1 MYHATHGSIIPF
13 KEINKMWQELSEEQ
27 QVEDVHVH
35 RARTINQAAQDELAG
50 S

>member
-1 MYHATHGSIIPF
+1 MHHATYGSTIRF

-27 QVEDVHVH
+27 QVEDVHVP
-35 RARTINQAAQDELAG
+35 RARTINQAAQDESVG